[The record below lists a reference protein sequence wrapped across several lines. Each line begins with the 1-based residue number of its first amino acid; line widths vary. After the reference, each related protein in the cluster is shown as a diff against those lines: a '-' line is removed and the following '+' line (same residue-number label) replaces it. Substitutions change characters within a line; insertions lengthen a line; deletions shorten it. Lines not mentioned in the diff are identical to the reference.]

1 MRPTIAW
8 GGPGVVGCARI
19 GARPLQRRDNV
30 RAMDASS
37 AAQPPQR
44 ACPHCSTI
52 ARTADTR
59 CPFCRRAY
67 RRRSPL
73 PALAA
78 ALALAV
84 AATLGG
90 VALML
95 QSFGD
100 SLDRELD
107 EQVDVVQRDFDRDV
121 RRLERRIE
129 EELDRRL
136 PAPPA
141 P

>member
-1 MRPTIAW
+1 MHATP
-8 GGPGVVGCARI
+8 
-19 GARPLQRRDNV
+19 
-30 RAMDASS
+30 

-44 ACPHCSTI
+44 VCPHCSSI
-52 ARTADTR
+52 ARTGEAR
-59 CPFCRRAY
+59 CPFCRGSY
-67 RRRSPL
+67 RRRSAL
-73 PALAA
+73 PAYLAA
-78 ALALAV
+78 LVLGV
-84 AATLGG
+84 GATLGG

-100 SLDRELD
+100 SLARELE

-121 RRLERRIE
+121 RRLERKIE

-136 PAPPA
+136 PAPEA

>member
-1 MRPTIAW
+1 MH
-8 GGPGVVGCARI
+8 
-19 GARPLQRRDNV
+19 
-30 RAMDASS
+30 ASP

-44 ACPHCSTI
+44 VCPHCSTI
-52 ARTADTR
+52 ARTAEAR

-73 PALAA
+73 PAFVV

-107 EQVDVVQRDFDRDV
+107 DQVEVVQRDFDRDV

-129 EELDRRL
+129 EELDERL
-136 PAPPA
+136 PAPAA

>member
-1 MRPTIAW
+1 
-8 GGPGVVGCARI
+8 
-19 GARPLQRRDNV
+19 
-30 RAMDASS
+30 MDASS

-44 ACPHCSTI
+44 VCPHCSSI
-52 ARTADTR
+52 ARTGDAR

-73 PALAA
+73 PAIATA
-78 ALALAV
+78 VALAV
-84 AATLGG
+84 AVTLGA

-100 SLDRELD
+100 SLDQELD
-107 EQVDVVQRDFDRDV
+107 EEVEVVQREFDRDV
-121 RRLERRIE
+121 RELERRIQD
-129 EELDRRL
+129 ELDRRF
-136 PAPPA
+136 PVPPA

>member
-1 MRPTIAW
+1 MH
-8 GGPGVVGCARI
+8 
-19 GARPLQRRDNV
+19 
-30 RAMDASS
+30 ASP
-37 AAQPPQR
+37 AAQAPDR
-44 ACPHCSTI
+44 VCPHCSSI
-52 ARTADTR
+52 ARTVEAS

-73 PALAA
+73 PALLV
-78 ALALAV
+78 ALAVAV

-100 SLDRELD
+100 ALERELD
-107 EQVDVVQRDFDRDV
+107 DQVEVVQRDFDRDV
-121 RRLERRIE
+121 RGLERRIE
-129 EELDRRL
+129 EELDRRF
-136 PAPPA
+136 PAPVA

>member
-1 MRPTIAW
+1 MSATP
-8 GGPGVVGCARI
+8 
-19 GARPLQRRDNV
+19 
-30 RAMDASS
+30 

-44 ACPHCSTI
+44 VCPHCSTI
-52 ARTADTR
+52 ARTAEAR

-73 PALAA
+73 PAL
-78 ALALAV
+78 LATLLVTV

-95 QSFGD
+95 QAFGD
-100 SLDRELD
+100 SLEDELD
-107 EQVDVVQRDFDRDV
+107 EQVVVVQRDFDRDV
-121 RRLERRIE
+121 TRLERRIE
-129 EELDRRL
+129 AELDARL
-136 PAPPA
+136 GPAGAAA

>member
-1 MRPTIAW
+1 
-8 GGPGVVGCARI
+8 
-19 GARPLQRRDNV
+19 
-30 RAMDASS
+30 MD
-37 AAQPPQR
+37 R
-44 ACPHCSTI
+44 VCPHCSTI
-52 ARTADTR
+52 ARTTEAS
-59 CPFCRRAY
+59 CPHCRRRY

-73 PALAA
+73 PALLV
-78 ALALAV
+78 ALAVAV

-100 SLDRELD
+100 SLDRELE

-121 RRLERRIE
+121 RDLERKIE

-136 PAPPA
+136 PVP
-141 P
+141 

>member
-1 MRPTIAW
+1 
-8 GGPGVVGCARI
+8 
-19 GARPLQRRDNV
+19 
-30 RAMDASS
+30 MD
-37 AAQPPQR
+37 R
-44 ACPHCSTI
+44 VCPHCSTI
-52 ARTADTR
+52 ARTTEAR
-59 CPFCRRAY
+59 CPYCRRAY

-73 PALAA
+73 PALLA

-84 AATLGG
+84 GATLGG

-100 SLDRELD
+100 SLDRELE

-129 EELDRRL
+129 EELDERL
-136 PAPPA
+136 PPPA
-141 P
+141 SP

>member
-1 MRPTIAW
+1 M
-8 GGPGVVGCARI
+8 
-19 GARPLQRRDNV
+19 Q
-30 RAMDASS
+30 ASS

-44 ACPHCSTI
+44 VCPHCSSI
-52 ARTADTR
+52 ARTADAR

-73 PALAA
+73 PAFAV
-78 ALALAV
+78 ALLLAV

-90 VALML
+90 VSLML

-121 RRLERRIE
+121 RRLERKIE
-129 EELDRRL
+129 DELDRRL
-136 PAPPA
+136 PAPDA